1 MIKLFGGSSPFLN
14 NAFTKLFLFV
24 TLLNACAIQKEAES
38 VDEDIL
44 YTMPDETESHEGT
57 WLQWVHEYQY
67 GVSYRNRLDQ
77 TWVDMTKEL
86 VASEN
91 VHLIVYNLEEQNR
104 VTNLLKKA
112 NVSLTNVDFTIQ
124 KTDDVWVRDNGPIF
138 VRDKQGNL
146 VIEDWG
152 FNGWG
157 KKTAFNNCNAVPSKI
172 AKDQSKSLIDLNA
185 MMINEGGSVEIDG
198 NGTLMACKSS
208 ILNGNRNPNMT
219 QKRAENIFT
228 KYLGIRN
235 FIWLEGQAGLEI
247 TDQHIDG
254 FARFGNSETIVTME
268 NNDLLRFEVKQS
280 DIDILLKAKN
290 KDNQPYQF
298 VKLPLTQDNVITTYG
313 KNLGYQGSYCN
324 YYVANT
330 KVLVP
335 IYNDPN
341 DAVAIAKLK
350 KLYPTRTVVGID
362 VRNLYENGGM
372 IHCVTQQQPKP

>member
-1 MIKLFGGSSPFLN
+1 
-14 NAFTKLFLFV
+14 
-24 TLLNACAIQKEAES
+24 
-38 VDEDIL
+38 
-44 YTMPDETESHEGT
+44 
-57 WLQWVHEYQY
+57 
-67 GVSYRNRLDQ
+67 
-77 TWVDMTKEL
+77 
-86 VASEN
+86 
-91 VHLIVYNLEEQNR
+91 
-104 VTNLLKKA
+104 
-112 NVSLTNVDFTIQ
+112 
-124 KTDDVWVRDNGPIF
+124 
-138 VRDKQGNL
+138 
-146 VIEDWG
+146 
-152 FNGWG
+152 
-157 KKTAFNNCNAVPSKI
+157 
-172 AKDQSKSLIDLNA
+172 
-185 MMINEGGSVEIDG
+185 
-198 NGTLMACKSS
+198 
-208 ILNGNRNPNMT
+208 
-219 QKRAENIFT
+219 
-228 KYLGIRN
+228 
-235 FIWLEGQAGLEI
+235 
-247 TDQHIDG
+247 
-254 FARFGNSETIVTME
+254 ME

>member
-1 MIKLFGGSSPFLN
+1 MVKLFGGSSPFLN
-14 NAFTKLFLFV
+14 NVFTKLFLFV

-86 VASEN
+86 VASEK

-146 VIEDWG
+146 VIEDWD

-157 KKTAFNNCNAVPSKI
+157 KKAAFNNCNAVPSKI

-185 MMINEGGSVEIDG
+185 IMINEGGSVEIDG

-219 QKRAENIFT
+219 QKQAENIFT